1 MDRDLEGGNR
11 APVTPAI
18 IVHGGAWAV
27 PDRLVEAN
35 VRGVEEA
42 ARLGWEALSSGGLAL
57 DAVERAVNSME
68 DDPVF
73 DAGVGSVLNEEGDVE
88 MDAVI
93 MEGRTLGAGAVAGV
107 RTVKN
112 PVSLARRVMEETE
125 HVMIIGEGASRLA
138 RGWGFEIVSK
148 EQLVTEEA
156 VGEWEEYR
164 RYSRA
169 VSDLY
174 NRETVGAVAID
185 ANGDIAAATSTGGIT
200 GKKAGRVGDVPI
212 VGSGA
217 YADNGVGGASSTGH
231 GESIMKVILAR
242 LVLSHVED
250 GCAVGEAAR
259 RGLEYMRE
267 RVGGQGGIIVISPEG
282 EVGCHFTTKRMPWAL
297 ISGGK
302 LESGI

>member
-1 MDRDLEGGNR
+1 M
-11 APVTPAI
+11 
-18 IVHGGAWAV
+18 
-27 PDRLVEAN
+27 
-35 VRGVEEA
+35 
-42 ARLGWEALSSGGLAL
+42 
-57 DAVERAVNSME
+57 
-68 DDPVF
+68 
-73 DAGVGSVLNEEGDVE
+73 
-88 MDAVI
+88 
-93 MEGRTLGAGAVAGV
+93 
-107 RTVKN
+107 
-112 PVSLARRVMEETE
+112 
-125 HVMIIGEGASRLA
+125 
-138 RGWGFEIVSK
+138 
-148 EQLVTEEA
+148 TEEA
-156 VGEWEEYR
+156 VREWEEYR

-169 VSDLY
+169 VSELY
-174 NRETVGAVAID
+174 NMETVGAVAID

-200 GKKAGRVGDVPI
+200 GKKAGRVGDVPN

-242 LVLSHVED
+242 LVLSHVEE

-282 EVGCHFTTKRMPWAL
+282 EVGCNFTTKRMPWAL